1 MLCVTL
7 MFMNFQRHD
16 ENYRDIFF
24 DNVYPNAIY
33 THAYDDT
40 GVRLFTAGGPLPAG
54 LWGNYAALW
63 A

>member
-1 MLCVTL
+1 
-7 MFMNFQRHD
+7 MNFQRHD